1 MRPTRIAAAPQK
13 KTCPS
18 RLNATGQSFTDHAN
32 KKISYGYILQPNPQ
46 IIVLPLRPFE
56 LFLYALDNME
66 PDAMSAL
73 ARLRETLVAVATTVF
88 ATTAFAQS
96 DALVTTDWLEKNLDN
111 PRVRIVEVS
120 VEPGL
125 FERGHIQGAQNVVW
139 HTDLVDTVERDIA
152 KPEKFQALARKLGID
167 KDTTIVLY
175 GDSNNWFAAWGAW
188 VFDIYGLRDNVKLLD
203 GGRKKWELEKRPV
216 STNPVAAKASTFT
229 VAEPNRKLRARLLD
243 VVSVV
248 EKKTDARI
256 LDIRSPDEF
265 SGKIIAPAGFQE
277 LALRAGHIPGSVN
290 VPWARAVNQADGT
303 LKSPEELKK
312 LYAEVGIDGSKPV
325 ITTCRIGERSSHTW
339 FILSRVLGYQVANYD
354 GSWTEYGNV
363 VGLPINN
370 PAGTVW
376 GGK

>member
-1 MRPTRIAAAPQK
+1 
-13 KTCPS
+13 
-18 RLNATGQSFTDHAN
+18 
-32 KKISYGYILQPNPQ
+32 
-46 IIVLPLRPFE
+46 
-56 LFLYALDNME
+56 
-66 PDAMSAL
+66 MSAL
-73 ARLRETLVAVATTVF
+73 SLLRRSALSLAA
-88 ATTAFAQS
+88 ALLMGGAAFANS
-96 DALVTTDWLEKNLDN
+96 GPLVTTDWLEKNLSD
-111 PRVRIVEVS
+111 PKVRIVEVS

-125 FERGHIQGAQNVVW
+125 YERGHIPGAQNVVW

-152 KPEKFQALARKLGID
+152 KPEKFQALARKLGLD
-167 KDTTIVLY
+167 KDVTIVLY

-216 STNPVAAKASTFT
+216 STNPLAIKASAFT
-229 VAEPNRKLRARLLD
+229 VAEPNRKLRARLAD
-243 VVSVV
+243 VVATV
-248 EKKTDARI
+248 EKKSEARV
-256 LDIRSPDEF
+256 LDIRSADEF

-290 VPWARAVNQADGT
+290 VPWAQAVNQADGT
-303 LKSPEELKK
+303 LKSPGELKK
-312 LYAEVGIDGSKPV
+312 LYANVGIDGSKPV

-354 GSWTEYGNV
+354 GSWTEYGNT
-363 VGLPINN
+363 VGLPISN